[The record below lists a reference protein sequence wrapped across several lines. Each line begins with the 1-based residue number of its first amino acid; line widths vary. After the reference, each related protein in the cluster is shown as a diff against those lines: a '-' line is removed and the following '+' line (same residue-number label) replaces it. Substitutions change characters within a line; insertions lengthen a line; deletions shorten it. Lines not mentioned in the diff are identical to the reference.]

1 MLTIGPVVMSMF
13 KRSRSPVVAVAAVLA
28 LASAAPAVAQQK
40 RDPLTRFIDGFFRKD
55 AAGEPATA
63 PAPAPAPTAAEPAP
77 QPDKAAPAVAE
88 AAPRKSSH
96 PLPPPR
102 PVFAADEAPP
112 QQAVASADPA
122 VVIPSPSA
130 AAEAVPAASASAAP
144 QALLPPPAGRP
155 APRQVASAAA
165 TAPVPDSPDAA
176 LDRLNAHFNSID
188 QMTATFV
195 QRAQNGSV
203 QEGTLA
209 LKRPGQFRFNY
220 APPST
225 LEIVSDGRS
234 VAIRDKKLGTND
246 VYPVGQTPLKFLVQ
260 DKFNLARD
268 TKVQDVRTS
277 PDGTVTVIFEDRATL
292 GGTSKIE
299 LRFDARANRLKQWV
313 VTDPQGFRTT
323 VVLSDVNVV
332 RSASQ

>member
-1 MLTIGPVVMSMF
+1 
-13 KRSRSPVVAVAAVLA
+13 LA
-28 LASAAPAVAQQK
+28 
-40 RDPLTRFIDGFFRKD
+40 
-55 AAGEPATA
+55 
-63 PAPAPAPTAAEPAP
+63 
-77 QPDKAAPAVAE
+77 
-88 AAPRKSSH
+88 H

-102 PVFAADEAPP
+102 PVFTADEAP

-122 VVIPSPSA
+122 IAIPSPSA
-130 AAEAVPAASASAAP
+130 AAEPAPVASPPGAP
-144 QALLPPPAGRP
+144 QSLLPPPAARP

-188 QMTATFV
+188 QMTARFV

-277 PDGTVTVIFEDRATL
+277 ADGTVTVVFEDRATL
-292 GGTSKIE
+292 GGTSTIE
-299 LRFDARANRLKQWV
+299 LRFDARANRLKQWI

-323 VVLSDVNVV
+323 IVLSDVNVV
-332 RSASQ
+332 RAAAQ